1 MLLVLSGAIQALRIL
16 SNLIDPVELDYG
28 EGIILFQATEV
39 LSLKTAFHPLEQYPH
54 VVFHYTP
61 LYHLAVRAVMSVV
74 HNILLSG
81 RLVSMAATV
90 WIVGILMWVVLSATR
105 GYAPEGVRW
114 YAAVFTGAWVLV
126 LPPIQW
132 SPWARVDLLGLAF
145 QLTGLSVL
153 AVKPFRLRNQIVA
166 FGLLLLGLF
175 TKQSLVAIPAA
186 SILLMVVIRPVRAL
200 LLAAGMAAAGAAI
213 VLVLAWQTQ
222 GSVLRHWILYNVN
235 PFRMKQALTLLS
247 QYSSNLMV
255 LIATA
260 VTASWLTFP
269 RTGRKAL
276 GRAAM
281 RLWRS
286 GPLESAGKSGQAT
299 FRRAP
304 WHPRWRSASA
314 RLAASPVRRT
324 GLGFGLAVVCGFVV
338 SWGIGKDGAN
348 MNYCLDWQLALC
360 PLAGIFMVLFLR
372 RWMEQD
378 RGMAML
384 RPVLFLALGSTAL
397 VLGVQTLIDCN
408 NAGGWSGSAREKR
421 LIERREQAEL
431 VKMISTFP
439 GPVVSENMTLLL
451 RAGKPVPFEPA
462 IIKQTTDTGIFDER
476 PLVKRTADKF
486 FDAFILY
493 TGTGRFSPAMW
504 DAIHRNYR
512 SYVFGTGAYTVY
524 VRSTT

>member
-1 MLLVLSGAIQALRIL
+1 MLLLVGASIQALRMV

-90 WIVGILMWVVLSATR
+90 WIVGVLMWVVLRAAR
-105 GYAPEGVRW
+105 RYAPDRVRW
-114 YAAVFTGAWVLV
+114 YAALFTGAWVLL
-126 LPPIQW
+126 LPPIEW
-132 SPWARVDLLGLAF
+132 SPWARVDMLGLAF
-145 QLTGLSVL
+145 QFTGLSIL
-153 AVKPFRLRNQIVA
+153 TVKPFRLRNQIIA
-166 FGLLLLGLF
+166 FVLLLLGLF

-186 SILLMVVIRPVRAL
+186 SILLMGLIRPVRAL
-200 LLAAGMAAAGAAI
+200 LLAAGLAAAGAAI

-222 GSVLRHWILYNVN
+222 GSILRHWILYNVN
-235 PFRMKQALTLLS
+235 PFRVKQALTLLA

-255 LIATA
+255 LIAIALAAT
-260 VTASWLTFP
+260 WLTFP
-269 RTGRKAL
+269 RTNNKAAW
-276 GRAAM
+276 RA
-281 RLWRS
+281 
-286 GPLESAGKSGQAT
+286 
-299 FRRAP
+299 
-304 WHPRWRSASA
+304 RWRAASA
-314 RLAASPVRRT
+314 RLAASPLRRT
-324 GLGFGLAVVCGFVV
+324 GLAFGLVAVCGFVV

-360 PLAGIFMVLFLR
+360 PLAGIFMVLFLG
-372 RWMEQD
+372 RWTARD
-378 RGMAML
+378 RGMEML

-397 VLGVQTLIDCN
+397 VVGVQTLIDCN
-408 NAGGWSGSAREKR
+408 NAGGWTGSAREKR

-431 VKMISTFP
+431 VQLISTFP

-451 RAGKPVPFEPA
+451 RAGRTVPFEPA

-493 TGTGRFSPAMW
+493 TGTGRFSPGMW

-512 SYVFGTGAYTVY
+512 SYVFGSGAYTVY
-524 VRSTT
+524 VRSVT

>member
-1 MLLVLSGAIQALRIL
+1 MLLVLGDSIQALRMV

-74 HNILLSG
+74 HDILLSG

-90 WIVGILMWVVLSATR
+90 WILGILMWVVLSATR
-105 GYAPEGVRW
+105 GYAPDGVRW
-114 YAAVFTGAWVLV
+114 YAVAFAGAWVLL

-132 SPWARVDLLGLAF
+132 SPWARVDMLGLAF
-145 QLTGLSVL
+145 QLTGLSIL

-235 PFRMKQALTLLS
+235 PFRVKQALTLLA
-247 QYSSNLMV
+247 QHSSNLMV
-255 LIATA
+255 LIAMA
-260 VTASWLTFP
+260 LTASWLTFP
-269 RTGRKAL
+269 RTRRKA
-276 GRAAM
+276 A
-281 RLWRS
+281 
-286 GPLESAGKSGQAT
+286 
-299 FRRAP
+299 
-304 WHPRWRSASA
+304 WHARWLSVSA
-314 RLAASPVRRT
+314 RLAENPVRRT
-324 GLGFGLAVVCGFVV
+324 GLGFGLVAVCGFVV

-360 PLAGIFMVLFLR
+360 PLAGIFMVLFLG

-378 RGMAML
+378 RGMEML
-384 RPVLFLALGSTAL
+384 RPVLFLALGSTAA
-397 VLGVQTLIDCN
+397 VLGAQTLIDCN
-408 NAGGWSGSAREKR
+408 NAGGWSGSGRERR

-431 VKMISTFP
+431 VKLISTFP

-451 RAGKPVPFEPA
+451 KAGKPVPFEPA
-462 IIKQTTDTGIFDER
+462 IVKQTTDTGIFDER

-493 TGTGRFSPAMW
+493 TGTGRVSPAMW

-512 SYVFGTGAYTVY
+512 SYVFGSGAYTVY
-524 VRSTT
+524 VRSVT